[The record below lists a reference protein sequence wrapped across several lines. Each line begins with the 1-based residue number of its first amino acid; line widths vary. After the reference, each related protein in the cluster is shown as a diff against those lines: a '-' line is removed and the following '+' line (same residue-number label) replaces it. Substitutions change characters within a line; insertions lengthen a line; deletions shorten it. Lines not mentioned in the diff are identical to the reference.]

1 MKTSVIIIAVSQYY
15 GNLINLPGTLNSAK
29 RFADWAVKH
38 GGVAA
43 DNILEITDSGDDP
56 VTIRRVE
63 QEVSDFLSSRTID
76 RLIIYFAGHGVTSTM
91 QQTWLLSEAERRNNE
106 AINVADFADSLRFAN
121 IGQNNRSI
129 KVGQIIIIADAC
141 RNNRDNATLYYG
153 SAVYHENHPQTKR
166 IRQDSFFSTCKD
178 DVSLHITPTSSPP
191 FCLFSEMMLNALFG
205 HETDALTDEQ
215 SDWTVPNYKLAD
227 FLEKDFPK
235 VAAAYNKGQAIQPDI
250 NTPIRPSDDPIY
262 SKGKMPVTTQKVSLS
277 RQAQADHMSFGQTT
291 LFDENEFFSLGGAPL
306 SRSTMYDPEIYYLMN
321 EVEAPFIVVNRV
333 RTENDL
339 HFMQGNNL
347 SPYRRRD
354 ISSNIDNFG
363 APAISRYM
371 DGFKLIPHF
380 PNSAV
385 YMTYEDDV
393 FLTSSERRG
402 QNIKIDTI
410 FSDEFNSRNSIY
422 LNSKDAIRMGDE
434 LRYGKHKLPHRGV
447 IAAYLYYNVGDH
459 DNILRIAHYFAR
471 DGIQLL
477 NRNTTFAVPFDIAL
491 LCASNIEW
499 VRDGDKV
506 RAFADFPDVPKDDFD
521 SSRPSY
527 SRSGFERIRTVPLW
541 GQVPAFRQG
550 WDRLRNRV
558 FQYEIPD
565 ELKQISQDVR
575 GDTLPTLGMEAA
587 HILREFYG
595 VRRYRD

>member
-76 RLIIYFAGHGVTSTM
+76 RLIIYYAGHGVTSTM